1 MDQLEKINQQILSA
15 RSTALSKVGLTEAD
29 LAKLNMLP
37 LVTGI
42 AGIFVIIIMWGA
54 VATPAWVKG
63 TALFQG
69 QPFEAHLSLT
79 DVQFGSSGQDSQT
92 VCGYSPKCSL
102 SFMCDRTDIPVDA
115 DGLVDVKYTN
125 GIAKYTNP
133 SVWCD
138 ARNAGASTLS
148 LLWIGFIPGLVAV
161 GATLMYASKQI
172 DVVGKQFVKL
182 QNMGFTDNI
191 QKIII
196 SACWGAYWAFLFF
209 AMTSYAAVHPD
220 SLGWGPV
227 TMQSS
232 FGLIRFAFFLVSIFS
247 SLLVA
252 SFFDLWH
259 TDNVVEAWAEF
270 SQTDLFT
277 AKKALYLQLMIQLGL
292 YLVYTIVEVD
302 WAMLLIIICGYY
314 LDAKKRNFMLMYLV
328 IVSVTLLLDI
338 IKIGA
343 LPDMAIM
350 TPGQKFG
357 AIIYFL
363 IFGLKFGI
371 IAAIYLYQQKEDQH
385 PTAFAFSQMPD
396 GAGRGEDE
404 IAE

>member
-1 MDQLEKINQQILSA
+1 VGIMDQLEKINQQILSA

-29 LAKLNMLP
+29 LQKLNMLP
-37 LVTGI
+37 LITGL
-42 AGIFVIIIMWGA
+42 AGCFIIVMMWGA
-54 VATPAWVKG
+54 AATPAWVKG
-63 TALFQG
+63 TAMHMG

-102 SFMCDRTDIPVDA
+102 SFMCDRTDIPT
-115 DGLVDVKYTN
+115 DVTYGNNNPKYT
-125 GIAKYTNP
+125 P
-133 SVWCD
+133 PEVWCS

-148 LLWIGFIPGLVAV
+148 LLWIGFIPGLT
-161 GATLMYASKQI
+161 ATGLTLAYASKQI
-172 DVVGKQFVKL
+172 DAVGKLFLKAQKA
-182 QNMGFTDNI
+182 GFSDNI
-191 QKIII
+191 QKMII
-196 SACWGAYWAFLFF
+196 SGCWAGYWGFLFF

-227 TMQSS
+227 SLQSS
-232 FGLIRFAFFLVSIFS
+232 FGLLRLCFFLVSIFA
-247 SLLVA
+247 SLLIA

-270 SQTDLFT
+270 SQTDLLT
-277 AKKALYLQLMIQLGL
+277 AKKALYLCLMAQLAFYLL
-292 YLVYTIVEVD
+292 YTVVEVD

-328 IVSVTLLLDI
+328 IVSVSLLLDV

-343 LPDMAIM
+343 MPDMANM
-350 TPGQKFG
+350 TPGQTFG
-357 AIIYFL
+357 ATIYFI
-363 IFGLKFGI
+363 IFALKFCI
-371 IAAIYLYQQKEDQH
+371 IAAIYMYQQKEDAH